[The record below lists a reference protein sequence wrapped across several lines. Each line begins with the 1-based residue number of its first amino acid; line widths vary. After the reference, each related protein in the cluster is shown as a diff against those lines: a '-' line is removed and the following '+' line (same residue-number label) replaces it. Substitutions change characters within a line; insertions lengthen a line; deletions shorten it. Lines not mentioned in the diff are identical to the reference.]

1 LFNILSVKLAER
13 INNLHDGIQVGGVM
27 ISGIFYADDI
37 CTVATSRGALKQRE
51 IIKNIPRRVK
61 IYKKKKGKTGIMFV
75 FLHICLYLAK
85 Q

>member
-1 LFNILSVKLAER
+1 
-13 INNLHDGIQVGGVM
+13 M

-61 IYKKKKGKTGIMFV
+61 IYKKKGENRKNVGFSPYLSIPRETMRKGGEGSGTI
-75 FLHICLYLAK
+75 YLIWVNHTHPY
-85 Q
+85 